1 MMPLNSA
8 EINIPFRDRF
18 IDHLLVYFVHNL
30 TFYALSCYIVM
41 KSKIVVI
48 IVLTVLLIIFV
59 LQNTEIVVVKF
70 WFWDLSLPR
79 ALLLFVTFAVGL
91 IIGLMVPT
99 SKKEKKPDPE
109 EVQQS

>member
-1 MMPLNSA
+1 M
-8 EINIPFRDRF
+8 FDQY
-18 IDHLLVYFVHNL
+18 LVYFVCEA
-30 TFYALSCYIVM
+30 TFFSLICYTTM

-48 IVLTVLLIIFV
+48 ILLTILLIIFV
-59 LQNTEIVVVKF
+59 LQNTEIVLVKF

-99 SKKEKKPDPE
+99 TRKEKEAVEPTQAE
-109 EVQQS
+109 TESEA